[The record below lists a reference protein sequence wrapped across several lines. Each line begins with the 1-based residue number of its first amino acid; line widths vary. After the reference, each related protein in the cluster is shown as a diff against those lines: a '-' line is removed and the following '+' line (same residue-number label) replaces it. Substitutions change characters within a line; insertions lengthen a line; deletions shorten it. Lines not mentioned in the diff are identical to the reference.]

1 VNKRE
6 FKIAGGYSVFIRF
19 VSNCKYCQVEGD
31 IMQLESLKKDLKE
44 TKPEKPHSK
53 LAQLMEEPGTGDQE
67 LEEMLRHMKTHIRII
82 GCGGAGNNTANRCKS
97 RKLDEN
103 VKIMAINT
111 DAQHLLRINADGK
124 ILIGRKLT
132 RGLGAGA
139 DPEKGRAAALEN
151 EDELRAIVEGQ
162 DMVFI
167 TCGLGGGTGS
177 GGAPIVAKYAK
188 EQGALTLAIVSY
200 PFSSEGKQRM
210 ENADYGLA
218 RLKEVTDTVIVVPND
233 KLLETVPRLPL
244 SQAFMVADE
253 ILMRSIYGITDL
265 LNESELVNV
274 DFADLKTIMTGGGV
288 AMIGIG
294 EATGENKAFD
304 AVNEALNSPLLE
316 VKIDNAM
323 GALVNVV
330 GGPDMTVNDTQ
341 KVIQEVQKRID
352 PNANIIWGSGI
363 RESLE
368 NTVRVMIVVTGV
380 ESNQIFGP
388 GMMMETLH
396 SETEAEL
403 IQWV

>member
-1 VNKRE
+1 
-6 FKIAGGYSVFIRF
+6 
-19 VSNCKYCQVEGD
+19 
-31 IMQLESLKKDLKE
+31 MQLESITKE
-44 TKPEKPHSK
+44 LREVESEKPHSK
-53 LAQLMEEPGTGDQE
+53 MARLMDEPGTGDEE

-82 GCGGAGNNTANRCKS
+82 GCGGAGNNTANRCKG
-97 RKLDEN
+97 RNLDKN
-103 VKIMAINT
+103 VKIIAVNT
-111 DAQHLLRINADGK
+111 DAQHLLRVNADRK

-139 DPEKGRAAALEN
+139 NPKKGRAAALEN
-151 EDELRAIVEGQ
+151 EDELRAVVEGQ
-162 DMVFI
+162 DMIFI

-177 GGAPIVAKYAK
+177 GGAPIIAEFAK

-210 ENADYGLA
+210 ENADWGLSQL
-218 RLKEVTDTVIVVPND
+218 REVTDTVIVVPND

-265 LNESELVNV
+265 LNETELVNV

-294 EATGENKAFD
+294 EASGENKAND

-316 VKIDNAM
+316 VKIDNAT

-341 KVIQEVQKRID
+341 KVIHEVQKRID

-363 RESLE
+363 REDLE

-380 ESNQIFGP
+380 ESKQIFGP
-388 GMMMETLH
+388 GIME
-396 SETEAEL
+396 SMRPDVPKEA
-403 IQWV
+403 IQWI

>member
-1 VNKRE
+1 
-6 FKIAGGYSVFIRF
+6 
-19 VSNCKYCQVEGD
+19 
-31 IMQLESLKKDLKE
+31 MQLESLKKE
-44 TKPEKPHSK
+44 FREVEIEKPHSK
-53 LAQLMEEPGTGDQE
+53 LAQLMDEPGTGDEE
-67 LEEMLRHMKTHIRII
+67 LEEMLRHMKTHIRIV

-97 RKLDEN
+97 RNLDKN
-103 VKIMAINT
+103 VKIIAVNT
-111 DAQHLLRINADGK
+111 DAQHLLRVNADRK

-139 DPEKGRAAALEN
+139 NPEKGRAAALEN
-151 EDELRAIVEGQ
+151 EDELRTIVEGQ

-177 GGAPIVAKYAK
+177 GSAPIMAQYAK

-218 RLKEVTDTVIVVPND
+218 RLREVTDTVIVVPND

-265 LNESELVNV
+265 LNETELVNV

-294 EATGENKAFD
+294 EASGENKAFD

-316 VKIDNAM
+316 VKIDHAM

-363 RESLE
+363 REDLE

-380 ESNQIFGP
+380 ESKQIFGP
-388 GMMMETLH
+388 GMMMESLR
-396 SETEAEL
+396 SETAQEL